1 MNNTGRGKKNAL
13 GLDSFD
19 WLIVLSHITV
29 LNHRAHPRVREGKWK
44 IKGRREWRVYIF
56 LWCST
61 LHISHPAL
69 WINKG
74 WMKWRRR
81 SSSHDPSARWASFV
95 SFITSAGLWISL
107 LLGNYNESLIS
118 IWKYGKKRPKA
129 TSARVIFY
137 AISYTLIL
145 AYICPQFMQT
155 IMKEV
160 TVTNWNNRYLK

>member
-1 MNNTGRGKKNAL
+1 MYLTFCSPYVKKRCITNIIGREMKNAL

-44 IKGRREWRVYIF
+44 IKGRGEWRVYIF
-56 LWCST
+56 LWCSS

-81 SSSHDPSARWASFV
+81 SSSCNPSTRWTCFV
-95 SFITSAGLWISL
+95 SFITSACGFFSCWGITMNHLSQF
-107 LLGNYNESLIS
+107 GNKENTF
-118 IWKYGKKRPKA
+118 K
-129 TSARVIFY
+129 
-137 AISYTLIL
+137 IL
-145 AYICPQFMQT
+145 PFF
-155 IMKEV
+155 
-160 TVTNWNNRYLK
+160 R